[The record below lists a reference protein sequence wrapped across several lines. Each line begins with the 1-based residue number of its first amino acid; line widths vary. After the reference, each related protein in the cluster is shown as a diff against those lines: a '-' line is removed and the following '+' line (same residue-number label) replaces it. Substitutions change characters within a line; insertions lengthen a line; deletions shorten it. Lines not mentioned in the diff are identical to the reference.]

1 MKIRHFIHQYVPWA
15 VIAICLLE
23 VVLTW
28 SRPPEAFA
36 WIIATIGWLAYKFD
50 A

>member
-1 MKIRHFIHQYVPWA
+1 MKIRQSIRDHLPWA
-15 VIAICLLE
+15 IIAICLLE
-23 VVLTW
+23 VLLTW

-36 WIIATIGWLAYKFD
+36 WLIATIGWLAYKFE